1 MGKVS
6 FFISLLFL
14 MLSQS
19 LFNCLYA
26 SEIKEAEALLIA
38 QKKGAQRIIALS
50 PHSVELLYAI
60 GAGDRIIGTLEYA
73 DYPEAALDIPRIG
86 NFNGIQ
92 IEKVV
97 ELQPDL
103 IIAWKTGNKSSD
115 IEKLKSLGFKIYHSH
130 PQNISEISKELRT
143 LGKLTGL
150 IDKAEIAAQKVSAQ
164 YQSIKNRYNDKK
176 SVSVFYQLWHDP
188 IRTIGPNN
196 WTQSL
201 IDDCN
206 GRNIFDDAMS
216 QYPVVSLESVLVK
229 NPQVIVIPHHSGR
242 TDDKKKLWQKWPDIK
257 AVNNHNINIIN
268 GDLLHR
274 FSPRAIDGLSILCTA
289 IDRARE

>member
-1 MGKVS
+1 MPTFSLRIKM
-6 FFISLLFL
+6 LLFIL
-14 MLSQS
+14 S
-19 LFNCLYA
+19 LFQVNLVYS
-26 SEIKEAEALLIA
+26 SEAPIAE
-38 QKKGAQRIIALS
+38 QRIIALS

-73 DYPEAALDIPRIG
+73 DYPKAALEIPRIG

-103 IIAWKTGNKSSD
+103 IVAWKSGNKSSD
-115 IEKLKSLGFKIYHSH
+115 IEKLKSLGFNIYHSQ
-130 PQNISEISKELRT
+130 PQNIDEIGKELLE
-143 LGKLTGL
+143 LGKLTDL
-150 IDKAEIAAQKVSAQ
+150 ENEAKIVAREMMSQ
-164 YQSIKNRYNDKK
+164 YQTIKNHYKRKK
-176 SVSVFYQLWHDP
+176 SINVFYQLWHDP

-201 IDDCN
+201 ISDCN
-206 GRNIFDDAMS
+206 GSNIFNDATS

-229 NPQVIVIPHHSGR
+229 NPEVIIIPHHSGNQE
-242 TDDKKKLWQKWPDIK
+242 DKKKFWQKWSDIK
-257 AVNNHNINIIN
+257 AVKNDNINIIN

-274 FSPRAIDGLSILCTA
+274 FSPRAINGLSILCKA
-289 IDRARE
+289 IDKARK